1 MASENDENL
10 LLEDSFSEQSDGVS
24 DEELQNA
31 FLSGKVKPG
40 LNRMVEKV
48 EKVFVNKV
56 PELNEKLN
64 EIKLELDW
72 LERLDVTSDIGKD
85 DTKNEMEKTDVHD
98 DFKREMKFY
107 KQAQMAVSEA
117 LPKLKKLG
125 VPINRP
131 SDYFAEMVKTDD
143 HMQKVREKLVT
154 KELAMEKSEK
164 ARKLRAMKKYGKKV
178 QQEVLKKRQQEKKQM
193 LESVKKYRKG
203 QKGKPEFLQDN
214 DDEFDINTDKGT
226 KRSAPNK
233 PQEGKSAK
241 RQRKDSKYG
250 FGGKKRAK
258 KRNTADSVADVS
270 AFSSAKHSKAPRAKT
285 KTKAKRVGKARRQK
299 LKSKGR

>member
-1 MASENDENL
+1 MASRNEESLFEEN
-10 LLEDSFSEQSDGVS
+10 FSDDSDGVS

-31 FLSGKVKPG
+31 FSSGKVKPG
-40 LNRMVEKV
+40 LNRVVEKV
-48 EKVFVNKV
+48 ERIFVNKV

-64 EIKLELDW
+64 EIKQELDW
-72 LERLDVTSDIGKD
+72 FERLDVTCDIEKEDG
-85 DTKNEMEKTDVHD
+85 KNEMDKKNTDIHD

-107 KQAQMAVSEA
+107 KQAQMAFAEA

-125 VPINRP
+125 VAIERP

-178 QQEVLKKRQQEKKQM
+178 QQEVMQKRQQEKKQM

-203 QKGKPEFLQDN
+203 QKGKPEFLKD
-214 DDEFDINTDKGT
+214 DDEFDVNTEKGT
-226 KRSAPNK
+226 KRPAPNK
-233 PQEGKSAK
+233 AQGKSAK
-241 RQRKDSKYG
+241 RQKKDSKYG
-250 FGGKKRAK
+250 FGGKKREK
-258 KRNTADSVADVS
+258 KRNTAESVADVS
-270 AFSSAKHSKAPRAKT
+270 TFSSAKHSKAPRTKT
-285 KTKAKRVGKARRQK
+285 KTKAKRLGKSRRQK
-299 LKSKGR
+299 MKTKGR